1 MQKIIPVVA
10 AIIVKENKILA
21 ARRKAGLHLAGYW
34 EFPGGKVEPSESNE
48 AALLRELK
56 EEFGISA
63 NVDYFVGEN
72 THQYGEKTINLLA
85 YRVQHLSGYFQLTDH
100 DKIEWLEPEELYTLK
115 WAPAD
120 IPLIDDFLRIFSI
133 SEYYDE
139 NANEY
144 AQETQSLDVTSNVE
158 KFVNKLGSKGHIL
171 DLGCGSGRDAK
182 DFLERGYQVT
192 AIDGSPKL
200 AALAEERIG
209 QKVNVV
215 LFQHLNLPPTF
226 DGVWACASLL
236 HCPPKDLEQTI
247 LNIYNALLPR
257 GVLYVSVKHGDLLS
271 TDNKSRLFTYF
282 TEQSLQEALTKNGL
296 FKIEDCWTETKP
308 LRGSD
313 QKWLNVLCR
322 KSGDQQ

>member
-34 EFPGGKVEPSESNE
+34 EFPGGKVEPSESNQ

-63 NVDYFVGEN
+63 NVDYLVGEN
-72 THQYGEKTINLLA
+72 THQYGEKIIKLSA
-85 YRVQHLSGYFQLTDH
+85 YRVHHLSGYFQLRDH
-100 DKIEWLEPEELYTLK
+100 DKIEWLGPDQLYTLN

-133 SEYYDE
+133 GEYYDA

-144 AQETQSLDVTSNVE
+144 AQETHSLDVTSNIE
-158 KFVNKLGSKGHIL
+158 KFVNKLGCKGHIL

-182 DFLERGYQVT
+182 NFLERGYQVT

-200 AALAEERIG
+200 AALAEKRIG
-209 QKVNVV
+209 QKVNVT
-215 LFQHLNLPPTF
+215 LFQNLYLPPTF

-247 LNIYNALLPR
+247 LNIYNSLLPN
-257 GVLYVSVKHGDLLS
+257 GVLYVSVKHGHLLS

-282 TEQSLQEALTKNGL
+282 TEQSLNEALTKNGL
-296 FKIEDCWTETKP
+296 FEIEGCWTETKP
-308 LRGSD
+308 LRDTD

-322 KSGDQQ
+322 KSGNRQ